1 MTKPHSLRDRIA
13 QLIFPRIGSNM
24 PPAVTVAEDANR
36 IGDLLERHALGGL
49 CLFNGD
55 RFMTPQTLAVLQSR
69 SRFPL
74 LVATDMERGV
84 GQQLRG
90 ATVFPHALAF
100 ASLPPADVEEMARI
114 SAREAL
120 AAGIHISFSPVADV
134 ASNPKNPIIATRAY
148 GTDPGTAAA
157 RVAAYIQG
165 CTQEGLLSTAK
176 HFPGHGDTETDSH
189 DGKPVLNRDRES
201 LDALELPPFAA
212 AIQAGVPLV
221 MTAHVAY
228 PALDSSGRIATAS
241 KPMLTD
247 LLRDELEFRGAVIS
261 DSLLM
266 AGATA
271 GEATEGE
278 EVARILKAGVDI
290 LLDVR
295 SVDDVIEY
303 LVTAAHSDSALR
315 TRVDEAFEHVWALK
329 AGLADRFGD
338 SFFLDPGIAFEPR
351 IIGCAEHRA
360 TAAGMAARAL
370 VEYGESYRFFAL
382 KPGQK
387 DVLCVLVRPH
397 VTYND
402 PAAGTLQT
410 AFLQAFPN
418 GTYREILPETDE
430 ATLKQWVDEAAE
442 HRGVVVAVIVKPA
455 AWHKFGLQP
464 AQHRFVRE
472 MCDRHATVLASLGSP
487 TILSDFPEAV
497 TSVCLFSDVAP
508 SQHAL
513 AAWISQLQ

>member
-24 PPAVTVAEDANR
+24 PPAVTVAEDAER
-36 IGDLLERHALGGL
+36 IGELLDRHALGGL

-55 RFMTPQTLAVLQSR
+55 RFMTPQALAVLQSR

-90 ATVFPHALAF
+90 ATVFPHALAY
-100 ASLPPADVEEMARI
+100 ASLSPDDVEEMARI

-134 ASNPKNPIIATRAY
+134 ASNPRNPIIATRAY
-148 GTDPGTAAA
+148 GTDPETASA
-157 RVAAYIQG
+157 RVAAYICG
-165 CTQEGLLSTAK
+165 CAAEGLLSTAK

-189 DGKPVLNRDRES
+189 DGKPVLTRDRES

-228 PALDSSGRIATAS
+228 PALDASGRIATAS
-241 KPMLTD
+241 KPILQD
-247 LLRDELEFRGAVIS
+247 LLRDEMGFRGAVIS

-271 GEATEGE
+271 GAATEGE

-295 SVDDVIEY
+295 SVDDVIEH
-303 LVTAAHSDSALR
+303 LVTAAHSDAELR
-315 TRVDEAFEHVWALK
+315 ARVDEAFERLWTLK
-329 AGLADRFGD
+329 TGFSDRFGD
-338 SFFLDPGIAFEPR
+338 SFFLDPGTAFEPR
-351 IIGCAEHRA
+351 VVGCAEHQTA
-360 TAAGMAARAL
+360 AAGMAARAL

-402 PAAGTLQT
+402 PAAGTLEK

-430 ATLKQWVDEAAE
+430 ADLKQLVDAAAE

-487 TILSDFPEAV
+487 TILSDFPGAV

-508 SQHAL
+508 SQQAL
-513 AAWISQLQ
+513 ASWLSRLQ